1 MGLSKKEQGLVTE
14 AERFE
19 CLTLC
24 LFRTRPY
31 LFIGKVSKDRWL
43 KEWRDNIS
51 VAAVTSFFDGGL
63 TAWEV

>member
-1 MGLSKKEQGLVTE
+1 MGLSKKEQGLVEE

-19 CLTLC
+19 CSTLC

-43 KEWRDNIS
+43 KEWRDSHS
-51 VAAVTSFFDGGL
+51 VAVGTLLFDGGL

>member
-1 MGLSKKEQGLVTE
+1 VGLSKREQGLVQE
-14 AERFE
+14 AEKFV
-19 CLTLC
+19 CSTLC

-43 KEWRDNIS
+43 KEWRDRHS
-51 VAAVTSFFDGGL
+51 VAVVTLLFDGGL

>member
-1 MGLSKKEQGLVTE
+1 MRLSKKEQVLVDE
-14 AERFE
+14 AERFG

-51 VAAVTSFFDGGL
+51 VAVVALLFDGGL
-63 TAWEV
+63 TEWEV